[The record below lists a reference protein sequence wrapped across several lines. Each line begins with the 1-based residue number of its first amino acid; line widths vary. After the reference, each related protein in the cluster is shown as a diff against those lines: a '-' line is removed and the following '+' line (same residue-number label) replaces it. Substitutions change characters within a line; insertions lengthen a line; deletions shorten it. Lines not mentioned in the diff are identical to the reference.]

1 MTATSAVIPA
11 SGRGRRLDRPYNKV
25 FLPLAGKPMVA
36 RTLSVFQNCGAV
48 GEIVLVVNEDEL
60 DQASDLVRDHALSK
74 VTCITP
80 GGIVRQD
87 SVRNGLGQIS
97 PDSAMVII
105 HDAARPLVTEDIIIA
120 SIDAAAK
127 SGAAIAAV
135 PVIDTIKTSPDGRCV
150 SGTPDRSQL
159 YAVQTP
165 QTFDRRLIESAY
177 QRAYA
182 DGYVGTDDASL
193 VERLGEPIAIV
204 PGSYENI
211 KVTTPPD
218 VATAEAVL
226 AARGGSQGPA
236 VRIGHGYDV
245 HRFAQGR
252 PMFLGGVEFP
262 GEEGLLGHSDADV
275 MIHAVMDALLGA
287 AGLPDI
293 GRLFPDTDAAFKDI
307 RSTEL
312 LRRVAARIAELGW
325 RIGNVDATLIAE
337 RPKIAKRVPEMQR
350 VMAESLGVSPSQV
363 GVKASTA
370 EGLGFVGEG
379 LGIECH
385 AVALLYR

>member
-11 SGRGRRLDRPYNKV
+11 SGRGKRLDRPYNKA

-36 RTLSVFQNCGAV
+36 RTLSVFQGCGAI
-48 GEIVLVVNEDEL
+48 GEIVLVVNDDEV
-60 DQASDLVRDHALSK
+60 DQAAELVREHAISK

-80 GGIVRQD
+80 GGSVRQD
-87 SVRNGLGQIS
+87 SVCNGLSRIS
-97 PDSAMVII
+97 SAADMVVI
-105 HDAARPLVTEDIIIA
+105 HDAARPLVTADIITA
-120 SIDAAAK
+120 SIDAARAT
-127 SGAAIAAV
+127 GAAVAAV
-135 PVIDTIKTSPDGRCV
+135 PVIDTIKTSDDGRCV
-150 SGTPDRSQL
+150 SGTPDRSRL

-165 QTFDRRLIESAY
+165 QTFRRALIESAY
-177 QRAYA
+177 RRACS

-226 AARGGSQGPA
+226 AVRGEGSGPGI
-236 VRIGHGYDV
+236 RIGHGYDV
-245 HRFAQGR
+245 HRFAPGR
-252 PMFLGGVEFP
+252 RMYLGGVEFP

-275 MIHAVMDALLGA
+275 LIHAVMDALLGA
-287 AGLPDI
+287 AGAPDI
-293 GRLFPDTDAAFKDI
+293 GRLFPDTDSAFKDI

-312 LRRVAARIAELGW
+312 LRRVAERAAELGW

-337 RPKIAKRVPEMQR
+337 RPKIAKRVPEMQQ